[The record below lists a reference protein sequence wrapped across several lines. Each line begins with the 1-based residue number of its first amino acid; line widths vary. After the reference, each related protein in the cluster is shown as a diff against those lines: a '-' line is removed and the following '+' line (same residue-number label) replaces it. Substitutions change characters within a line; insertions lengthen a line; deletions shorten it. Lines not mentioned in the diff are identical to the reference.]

1 MTFVARH
8 ASHTHTLRVDASPA
22 EAFPLFT
29 PEGER
34 AWVQGWD
41 PVHLH
46 PASGE
51 AREGG
56 VFVTHA
62 DGEETVW
69 MIAPYEPERFHVA
82 YARIT
87 PGSRAVR
94 VEVRCEE
101 AEGGAARVH
110 VTYEVTALSE
120 EGNRFVEAFTAEHYR
135 GFLGEWETAIAAHLR
150 RTGSGGV
157 G

>member
-8 ASHTHTLRVDASPA
+8 ASHTHAIRVDAPPSQ
-22 EAFPLFT
+22 AFPLFT

-34 AWVQGWD
+34 AWVEGWD

-46 PASGE
+46 PPSGE

-69 MIAPYEPERFHVA
+69 MIARYEPERFRAA

-87 PGSRAVR
+87 PGSRAAR
-94 VEVRCEE
+94 VEVRCE
-101 AEGGAARVH
+101 AEGDATRVH

-120 EGNRFVEAFTAEHYR
+120 EGNRFVDAFTAEHYR
-135 GFLGEWETAIAAHLR
+135 GFIGGWEDDIREHLR
-150 RTGSGGV
+150 RTGRGGA